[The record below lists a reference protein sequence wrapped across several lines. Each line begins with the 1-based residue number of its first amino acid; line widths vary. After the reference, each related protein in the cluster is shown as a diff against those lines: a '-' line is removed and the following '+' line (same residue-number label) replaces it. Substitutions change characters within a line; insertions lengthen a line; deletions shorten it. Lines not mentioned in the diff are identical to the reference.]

1 MKNRTKNITLTYGVN
16 LLFVAMLIALA
27 LVLSALAPDG
37 VFSVVF
43 FFAVIFSL
51 LPVVNYLHTII
62 DSFISPIR
70 YNDLYVQTVDSI
82 LSIESFDEVLRAT
95 FDQILDL
102 ISVETGMLVFYYH
115 DRDEFNIFYQ
125 KNRRRKIIRNARI
138 SKDNILFRVISG
150 PDDVIVRGKLN
161 PSIHFENSIVAEL
174 DRLGGEVAVPIYYH
188 RMFLGLI
195 VTGGQRRRFS
205 PGEIRLL
212 KIFASKIAILS
223 VNRFFLDE
231 IVRKRELEKEYEL
244 AARVQKKFLPP
255 AGGVMGR
262 FELRVYHETASLM
275 IREFYDLFEN
285 DAVEDDIRVSAYRIK
300 GNIAGTSILMP
311 GVQSVLQS
319 FARLGLSPAGVLARM
334 KRIIRA
340 KRLHAQDLVILH
352 GSLRRSGEFIF
363 SSFGYPAPFV
373 YRPGKGIDRHRRQ
386 GRSVTQSLMIQPGD
400 IMLLCCDAYYR
411 ALAEDPAHFTEI
423 IERNRELQLTKLRS
437 TLVRSLAEKSGGG
450 SSDRLLVIV
459 RMEERP

>member
-1 MKNRTKNITLTYGVN
+1 MKNRAKNITLTYGVN
-16 LLFVAMLIALA
+16 LLFVGMLIALA
-27 LVLSALAPDG
+27 VRLSALAPEG
-37 VFSVVF
+37 AFSVVF
-43 FFAVIFSL
+43 FFTVIFSL

-102 ISVETGMLVFYYH
+102 IGVQTGMLVFYYH

-150 PDDVIVRGKLN
+150 PDDVIVRSKLN
-161 PSIHFENSIVAEL
+161 ASIHFENSIIDEL

-188 RMFLGLI
+188 GMFLGLI

-212 KIFASKIAILS
+212 KIFASK
-223 VNRFFLDE
+223 DE
-231 IVRKRELEKEYEL
+231 IVRKKELEKEYEL

-255 AGGVMGR
+255 AGGVMGG

-285 DAVEDDIRVSAYRIK
+285 DAVEDDVRISVYRIK
-300 GNIAGTSILMP
+300 DNIAGTSILMP

-352 GSLRRSGEFIF
+352 GSLRRSGEFLF
-363 SSFGYPAPFV
+363 SSFGYPEPFV
-373 YRPGKGIDRHRRQ
+373 FRPGKGSDRHRRQ
-386 GRSVTQSLMIQPGD
+386 GRSVTQSRVIHPGD
-400 IMLLCCDAYYR
+400 IMLLCCDAYHR
-411 ALAEDPAHFTEI
+411 ALAEDPAYFTEI

-450 SSDRLLVIV
+450 SSDRLLVMV
-459 RMEERP
+459 RREERP

>member
-1 MKNRTKNITLTYGVN
+1 M
-16 LLFVAMLIALA
+16 
-27 LVLSALAPDG
+27 
-37 VFSVVF
+37 
-43 FFAVIFSL
+43 
-51 LPVVNYLHTII
+51 
-62 DSFISPIR
+62 
-70 YNDLYVQTVDSI
+70 
-82 LSIESFDEVLRAT
+82 
-95 FDQILDL
+95 
-102 ISVETGMLVFYYH
+102 
-115 DRDEFNIFYQ
+115 
-125 KNRRRKIIRNARI
+125 
-138 SKDNILFRVISG
+138 
-150 PDDVIVRGKLN
+150 
-161 PSIHFENSIVAEL
+161 
-174 DRLGGEVAVPIYYH
+174 PIYYH

-275 IREFYDLFEN
+275 IRNFTIFSKTMP
-285 DAVEDDIRVSAYRIK
+285 EDDIRVSAYRIK

-319 FARLGLSPAGVLARM
+319 SLASAFPGRCARADEADYQGGAFTPRTWSYCTAPSGGAVNLSSRASA
-334 KRIIRA
+334 IR
-340 KRLHAQDLVILH
+340 RP
-352 GSLRRSGEFIF
+352 
-363 SSFGYPAPFV
+363 SSIV
-373 YRPGKGIDRHRRQ
+373 PGRIDRHRRQ

-411 ALAEDPAHFTEI
+411 ALAEDPLI
-423 IERNRELQLTKLRS
+423 SRK
-437 TLVRSLAEKSGGG
+437 
-450 SSDRLLVIV
+450 
-459 RMEERP
+459 